1 MLISLIIL
9 VVMTILAAYFATNN
23 MAMIDVNLLGYPVR
37 NTTGI
42 LMVASFGVGV
52 VLGVLLMLPALISK
66 SWSEIRHRRKLQDIQ
81 DQQAKPPYSVEE
93 PQEKKNVV

>member
-1 MLISLIIL
+1 MLISLIVL

-23 MAMIDVNLLGYPVR
+23 MTMIDVNLLGYPVR

-42 LMVASFGVGV
+42 LMVAAFGVGLL
-52 VLGVLLMLPALISK
+52 LGVLLMLPALISR
-66 SWSEIRHRRKLQDIQ
+66 SWSEIRQRRKLQDLQ

-93 PQEKKNVV
+93 PQEK